1 MFVWTIAAL
10 CLYGFK
16 LVHAHI
22 LSVMSQTT
30 CVPHKP
36 LQVFSKSQ
44 NCYESFDEPVEHVVD
59 LKTTINRLF
68 KLQTYQC
75 FEPVEM
81 DAAMYLERYGGRGTC
96 SIASPQ
102 CRSKTYGRLPIVKRH
117 MKAPKIERQHHKI
130 IRMPSVR

>member
-16 LVHAHI
+16 LVHAH
-22 LSVMSQTT
+22 SF
-30 CVPHKP
+30 CYPKPRVPN
-36 LQVFSKSQ
+36 LCEVFSKSQ

-81 DAAMYLERYGGRGTC
+81 DAAMYLERYGGRGMV
-96 SIASPQ
+96 AA
-102 CRSKTYGRLPIVKRH
+102 V
-117 MKAPKIERQHHKI
+117 
-130 IRMPSVR
+130 

>member
-16 LVHAHI
+16 LVLHTFF
-22 LSVMSQTT
+22 LLCPKPRVCPTQTSVE
-30 CVPHKP
+30 
-36 LQVFSKSQ
+36 VFSKSQ

-81 DAAMYLERYGGRGTC
+81 DAAMYL
-96 SIASPQ
+96 A
-102 CRSKTYGRLPIVKRH
+102 VW
-117 MKAPKIERQHHKI
+117 
-130 IRMPSVR
+130 

>member
-30 CVPHKP
+30 CVP
-36 LQVFSKSQ
+36 
-44 NCYESFDEPVEHVVD
+44 NEPVEHVVD

-81 DAAMYLERYGGRGTC
+81 DAAMYLERYGGRG
-96 SIASPQ
+96 I
-102 CRSKTYGRLPIVKRH
+102 
-117 MKAPKIERQHHKI
+117 
-130 IRMPSVR
+130 